1 MKVIQEKILDQLV
14 DEAKTSPRL
23 RKNLNLHTELNEPI
37 QRMCNAFEPDTYVRP
52 HRHPQAGVWE
62 LFVVLTGEA
71 DVVLFDQDGMVTQR
85 VSLSAGGPNYVV
97 EIPPQTW
104 HTVVSQ
110 QTGTVLFEVKQG
122 PYQPLTEQDFASW
135 APAENNAR
143 AAELLAWLRHC
154 SVGQQAP
161 ALT

>member
-1 MKVIQEKILDQLV
+1 MKVIQEKILSQLI

-52 HRHPQAGVWE
+52 HRHPQAGIWE
-62 LFVVLTGEA
+62 LFVVLKGQA
-71 DVVLFDQDGMVTQR
+71 DVVLFDQTGTVTER
-85 VSLSAGGPNYVV
+85 VSICEHGPNYVV

-104 HTVVSQ
+104 HTVISK

-122 PYQPLTEQDFASW
+122 PYQPLTEQDFAAW
-135 APAENNAR
+135 APQENSEQAT
-143 AAELLAWLRHC
+143 ELLAWMRQC
-154 SVGQQAP
+154 AVGQQAP
-161 ALT
+161 ALS

>member
-1 MKVIQEKILDQLV
+1 MKVIQEKILSQLIE
-14 DEAKTSPRL
+14 EAKTSPRL
-23 RKNLNLHTELNEPI
+23 RKNLNLHTELDEPI

-52 HRHPQAGVWE
+52 HRHPQDGIWE
-62 LFVVLTGEA
+62 LFVVLKGQA
-71 DVVLFDQDGMVTQR
+71 DVVLFDQTGTVTER
-85 VSLSAGGPNYVV
+85 VSIGEHGPNYVV

-135 APAENNAR
+135 APAENSTQ
-143 AAELLAWLRHC
+143 AAALLAWLRLC

-161 ALT
+161 TLA